1 MSIEQNNKDSL
12 ELNNA
17 EYLKEKFPEISHGLV
32 WLYLK
37 GGYEK
42 SQQKFDAFQ
51 WKICNIL
58 KENNGSPESVVV
70 VQREIDKITILA
82 EHNIDRNAT
91 QFAASIF
98 DIADGNIEEEQSSN
112 IKPETGIT

>member
-1 MSIEQNNKDSL
+1 M
-12 ELNNA
+12 
-17 EYLKEKFPEISHGLV
+17 
-32 WLYLK
+32 
-37 GGYEK
+37 
-42 SQQKFDAFQ
+42 
-51 WKICNIL
+51 
-58 KENNGSPESVVV
+58 